1 MSGIRFTDQQQKL
14 LSQNIY
20 VAKVSDWVITYS
32 EAFKIHAINEY
43 PAEKALTQIFRDA
56 GFDTR
61 IIGSDNPKH
70 SLSRW
75 RNTCSKTGIEGLK
88 GEKRGHNKTN
98 NQGGELTL
106 EEQLLQAEKKVLRI
120 MKKYGLV
127 CKIRRKKLYRNTFS
141 EKRIEHVFSNQ
152 LNTTFDCMKP
162 DMIFHTDI
170 TYIKYAHNN
179 KTAYLSAAK
188 DGATREIPAFKVSR
202 TLEMPFV
209 MDTLQQLGKI
219 SLTSGAIIHSDQGVH
234 YTSNIY
240 KEKINEIGL
249 SGSMSRRCKCVDNSP
264 IETFFGHMKDE
275 LNFRCMETYE
285 EVVDA
290 IGKYIYKYNNL
301 RPQWTLKKMTPRE
314 YRNHLISV
322 A

>member
-1 MSGIRFTDQQQKL
+1 
-14 LSQNIY
+14 
-20 VAKVSDWVITYS
+20 
-32 EAFKIHAINEY
+32 
-43 PAEKALTQIFRDA
+43 
-56 GFDTR
+56 
-61 IIGSDNPKH
+61 
-70 SLSRW
+70 
-75 RNTCSKTGIEGLK
+75 
-88 GEKRGHNKTN
+88 
-98 NQGGELTL
+98 
-106 EEQLLQAEKKVLRI
+106 

-141 EKRIEHVFSNQ
+141 EKRIEHIFPNQ

-162 DMIFHTDI
+162 DTIFHTDI

-188 DGATREIPAFKVSR
+188 DEATREIPAFKVSR

-219 SLTSGAIIHSDQGVH
+219 SITSGAIIHSDQGAH

-249 SGSMSRRCKCVDNSP
+249 SGSMSRRGKCVDNSP

-290 IGKYIYKYNNL
+290 IEKYIYKYNNL